1 MQGFLRLP
9 AVMLLAGATQFVGAQ
24 TAPSTGSSTPSTTP
38 AQTPQSEQKPD
49 GEQAPAPPKG
59 QVLFQSHGDAPEAPD
74 QTGVEPLPAQGADN
88 GMSSSSSSNPGEPDA
103 APAQIGEAEKP
114 TGPELSDA
122 ERSALTITGYDLD
135 ARLTPAR
142 SRLAMRAVLTV
153 RNDGKEP
160 MTRLALQVSSTLKWD
175 SVSLVTP
182 AGTQKLAVA
191 QHLLETDT
199 DHTGRANE
207 LVLALPAPLAPGG
220 TLKLDAF
227 YSGAV
232 TQNGSR
238 LARIGANATQAAD
251 ADWDSAGPREIALR
265 GFGDVLWYPVSSPQ
279 YFLGQGNELFEA
291 IGRMRLR
298 EAQASVRLRLAVEF
312 QGEAPVAAYFNG
324 RRAELKAISD
334 NADAPVATNAGIA
347 TTEFA
352 AEPMGYRALSLFVL
366 SDKETLTA
374 ALPLGVAPPPPMVTA
389 APMYSAKTESSSAA
403 GSSAAGASAA
413 AAPVVEAAKPEP
425 VVASE
430 TEGRQ
435 GPPLLAVSGASDLI
449 TNQLRDA
456 AENVAPVIQD
466 WFGTHP
472 LSALTIVDHRGQAFE
487 DGPLVV
493 APAAALASREDPS
506 ALVYSMAHAWVQTG
520 QPWIDE
526 GLSGFASL
534 VVTESQHD
542 RDTAIAQL
550 NDLLRPLLI
559 AEPEFD
565 SQEAANAPDAA
576 KGQPLIAATSEVYYR
591 RKAAAVFWMLRSLI
605 GDEALSAAIKTLVT
619 EPPSHGSAEEQAVA
633 FEKLLEKTGTKDL
646 SWLFHDWV
654 LNDPGLPDLSFIDVT
669 PRSLPAGK
677 GHDSGWLVA
686 VSVKNDGGATADV
699 PVVVRSGN
707 LTHADRMRIPPYSQ
721 AVVRILVEGA
731 PTQVLLNDGS
741 VPEVRTSQ
749 HIRTLDVAPK

>member
-9 AVMLLAGATQFVGAQ
+9 AVMLLAGATQWGAAQ
-24 TAPSTGSSTPSTTP
+24 STPAPAGIPASTTP
-38 AQTPQSEQKPD
+38 AQTPVTEQT
-49 GEQAPAPPKG
+49 PAPPQGK
-59 QVLFQSHGDAPEAPD
+59 VLFQSQGAPPESPD
-74 QTGVEPLPAQGADN
+74 QTGGEQLPAQSSSSST
-88 GMSSSSSSNPGEPDA
+88 SSSSSSSSSAELVA
-103 APAQIGEAEKP
+103 APADLGDAAKP

-122 ERSALTITGYDLD
+122 ARAALTVTGYDLD
-135 ARLTPAR
+135 VRLTPAR
-142 SRLAMRAVLTV
+142 ARLAARALLAV

-160 MTRLALQVSSTLKWD
+160 MARLSLQISSTLKWD

-182 AGTQKLAVA
+182 AGAQKLEIA

-207 LVLALPAPLAPGG
+207 LVLALPAPLAPGA

-232 TQNGSR
+232 TQNGAR
-238 LARIGANATQAAD
+238 LARIGADLRQAAD

-265 GFGDVLWYPVSSPQ
+265 GFGNVLWYPVSSPQ

-291 IGRMRLR
+291 IGRMKLR
-298 EAQASVRLRLAVEF
+298 EAEANVRLRLAVEF
-312 QGEAPVAAYFNG
+312 QGEPPVAVYFSG

-347 TTEFA
+347 TAEFA
-352 AEPMGYRALSLFVL
+352 AEPLGSRALSLFVL
-366 SDKETLTA
+366 NEKETLTA
-374 ALPLGVAPPPPMVTA
+374 PLALGPVAPPKVTA
-389 APMYSAKTESSSAA
+389 APVYSSGVESSSNPLAVAPAVTPEA
-403 GSSAAGASAA
+403 GVT
-413 AAPVVEAAKPEP
+413 PVP
-425 VVASE
+425 VQTA
-430 TEGRQ
+430 TQQ
-435 GPPLLAVSGASDLI
+435 GPPLLAISGASDLVV
-449 TNQLRDA
+449 NQVRDA

-466 WFGTHP
+466 WFGMHP
-472 LSALTIVDHRGQAFE
+472 LSALTVINHRGQAFE

-493 APAAALASREDPS
+493 APAGALASREDPS
-506 ALVYSMAHAWVQTG
+506 ALVYSLAHAWVQTG

-526 GLSGFASL
+526 GLAGFASL

-542 RDTAIAQL
+542 RDTAISQL

-565 SQEAANAPDAA
+565 SQAAADAPDAP

-619 EPPSHGSAEEQAVA
+619 EPPSHGTAEEQALA

-654 LNDPGLPDLSFIDVT
+654 VNDPGLPDLSFIDVT

-699 PVVVRSGN
+699 PVVVRSGS